1 MFKVTIN
8 ELTNSVPFFSRLS
21 FSKTKLPANLSYRIV
36 ALTMELEKQYKKLDD
51 VRKQLAEKYFEKN
64 DDGSYKLNEDKTMYK
79 IIPEK
84 ENAYTEELS
93 DLLNEE
99 VTIFSEKL
107 PASILENMDDID
119 PSSMREVINF
129 FE

>member
-1 MFKVTIN
+1 MFKITIN
-8 ELTNSVPFFSRLS
+8 ELANSVPFFNRLS
-21 FSKTKLPANLSYRIV
+21 FSKTKLPANLSYRVV
-36 ALTMELEKQYKKLDD
+36 ALSLELEKEYQKLDD

-79 IIPEK
+79 IIPDK
-84 ENAYTEELS
+84 ESAYTEELAN
-93 DLLNEE
+93 LLNEQ
-99 VTIFSEKL
+99 VTIYSEKL
-107 PASILENMDDID
+107 PTSILECMDDID

>member
-1 MFKVTIN
+1 MFKITIN
-8 ELTNSVPFFSRLS
+8 ELTNSVPFFNKLS
-21 FSKTKLPANLSYRIV
+21 FSKTKYPANITYRIV

-51 VRKQLAEKYFEKN
+51 VRKQLAEKYFEKDEN
-64 DDGSYKLNEDKTMYK
+64 GSYKLNEDKTMYK

-93 DLLNEE
+93 SLLNEE

-107 PASILENMDDID
+107 PTSILESMADID